1 MLKLLTLWLVPSF
14 SQRSPKKR
22 LVVLG
27 RCLLAAVTKFQDKF
41 GRLG

>member
-1 MLKLLTLWLVPSF
+1 MVSAQFFVTF
-14 SQRSPKKR
+14 IYKR

-27 RCLLAAVTKFQDKF
+27 RCLFVAVTKIQDTF

>member
-1 MLKLLTLWLVPSF
+1 MVSAQFFATF
-14 SQRSPKKR
+14 IYKKR

-27 RCLLAAVTKFQDKF
+27 RCLLVAVTKFQAKF

>member
-1 MLKLLTLWLVPSF
+1 MVSAQFFATF
-14 SQRSPKKR
+14 IAKR

-27 RCLLAAVTKFQDKF
+27 RCLLAAVVKFQAKF

>member
-1 MLKLLTLWLVPSF
+1 MVSAQFFATFIL
-14 SQRSPKKR
+14 KR

-27 RCLLAAVTKFQDKF
+27 RCLLVAVTKLQAKF

>member
-1 MLKLLTLWLVPSF
+1 MVSAQFFATFIYGS
-14 SQRSPKKR
+14 

-27 RCLLAAVTKFQDKF
+27 RCLLVAVTKFQDKF